1 MQPDQRLSATRLFD
15 ADQVI
20 VLPQQYEVI
29 MRVTSD
35 LKIIGSSIWLPTA
48 TTNATTTTRAT
59 TGTRTTILP
68 VTTPPAILN
77 ATTI

>member
-1 MQPDQRLSATRLFD
+1 MQPDHRLNATRLFD

-35 LKIIGSSIWLPTA
+35 LKIIGSSSA
-48 TTNATTTTRAT
+48 TTFSTPTVKIMTTSPHA
-59 TGTRTTILP
+59 
-68 VTTPPAILN
+68 N
-77 ATTI
+77 